1 MTRTYVTD
9 EDLPAPLLWAGGG
22 LLVVVVAGLFWA
34 VWKSQFAAPP
44 GYLFDTPTEAIEAG
58 YCLAVAQEYLPAGAP
73 VGSLQDEAAQFWI
86 GRLRRLDVSGMG
98 PAIAAGR
105 GKLGADL
112 RASHGRERAWF
123 DFALDR
129 CTRRAMNYGA
139 HFGSLEN

>member
-9 EDLPAPLLWAGGG
+9 EDLPAPLLWTGGG

-34 VWKSQFAAPP
+34 VWESQFAAPP
-44 GYLFDTPTEAIEAG
+44 GYLFDAPTEAVEAG

-98 PAIAAGR
+98 RAIAAGR
-105 GKLGADL
+105 AKLGADL
-112 RASHGRERAWF
+112 KASHERDRAWF
-123 DFALDR
+123 DYALDR

-139 HFGSLEN
+139 RFGSLED